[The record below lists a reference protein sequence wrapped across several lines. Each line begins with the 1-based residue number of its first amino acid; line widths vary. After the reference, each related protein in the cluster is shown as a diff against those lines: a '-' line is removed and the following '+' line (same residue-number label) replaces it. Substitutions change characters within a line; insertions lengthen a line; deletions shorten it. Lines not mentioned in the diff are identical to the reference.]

1 MNNDKIIDILL
12 NNNHDNKVNEN
23 KNINI
28 QEIRNIYDK
37 ELSNYEFIEDIEYFI
52 SNCKNGGYIRYV
64 DMNNKLKWGGILLK
78 IKEDNKKNI
87 KNNIILVLKNKNNKI
102 YEINWRTNY
111 IFYKKHK
118 TSNDNLRDL
127 FISLIT

>member
-12 NNNHDNKVNEN
+12 NNNHDNKIYEK

-28 QEIRNIYDK
+28 QEIKNIYKK
-37 ELSNYEFIEDIEYFI
+37 ELSSYEFIEDIEYFI

-78 IKEDNKKNI
+78 IKEDEKKNI
-87 KNNIILVLKNKNNKI
+87 INNIILVLKNKDNKI

-118 TSNDNLRDL
+118 TSNDNLLDL